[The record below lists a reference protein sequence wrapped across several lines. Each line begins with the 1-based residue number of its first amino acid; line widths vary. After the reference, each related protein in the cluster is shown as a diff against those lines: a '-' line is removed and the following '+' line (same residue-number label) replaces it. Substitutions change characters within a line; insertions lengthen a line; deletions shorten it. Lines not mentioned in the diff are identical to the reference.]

1 MLRLGHDV
9 HMNVSEL
16 RARMIS
22 NVYALLGIHRMSKTD
37 LARALGWDGAT
48 ITRLLNEDPKKAS
61 REWKI
66 ADIIEVGNVFE
77 LDDPFLLTR
86 PLNEVVRGWDPN
98 LKATGTG
105 DTRGST
111 SAYVSTD
118 KAFQLIQFPQV
129 TADGP
134 LLDRPATITQL
145 ASRRPQTSLPV
156 AV

>member
-1 MLRLGHDV
+1 
-9 HMNVSEL
+9 
-16 RARMIS
+16 MIS

-48 ITRLLNEDPKKAS
+48 ITRLLNENPQKAS

-66 ADIIEVGNVFE
+66 ADVLEVGRVFE
-77 LDDPFLLTR
+77 LDDPFVLTR
-86 PLNEVVRGWDPN
+86 PLNEVVQGWDPN

-111 SAYVSTD
+111 SAYVSAD
-118 KAFQLIQFPQV
+118 NEFRLILFPQV
-129 TADGP
+129 SANAP
-134 LLDRPATITQL
+134 ELDKLATVTNLSNHAPRPSL
-145 ASRRPQTSLPV
+145 AE